1 MKDIMQKRN
10 TLNNLQ
16 LFYLD
21 MMLRKE
27 KVIEFVLR
35 LEQKQASGW
44 MILCCLP
51 LYKAL
56 IY

>member
-1 MKDIMQKRN
+1 MQKRN

-16 LFYLD
+16 LLYLD